1 MSQWWE
7 HSPPTN
13 MAWVW
18 SQPGPTC
25 GLSLLLVPSLLWG
38 FFSRFSGFPPC
49 TKLNIS
55 KFQFDQLHVGPT
67 WKPAKTDVASSL
79 NIEIYLFISFNGNI
93 NVEMFATNDFL
104 PVFDSCQ
111 PENGYLKSFSILT
124 LAELFS
130 CFSTSLLIQS
140 CSREPI
146 ILTLGLLKNN
156 QSITSIE
163 KVESIFLQ

>member
-1 MSQWWE
+1 M
-7 HSPPTN
+7 T
-13 MAWVW
+13 
-18 SQPGPTC
+18 
-25 GLSLLLVPSLLWG
+25 
-38 FFSRFSGFPPC
+38 
-49 TKLNIS
+49 
-55 KFQFDQLHVGPT
+55 
-67 WKPAKTDVASSL
+67 SSL